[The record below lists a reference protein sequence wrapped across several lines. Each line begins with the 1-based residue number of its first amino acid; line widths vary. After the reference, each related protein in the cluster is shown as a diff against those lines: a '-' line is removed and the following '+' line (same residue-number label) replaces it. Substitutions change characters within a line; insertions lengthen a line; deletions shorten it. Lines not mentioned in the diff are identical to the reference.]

1 MLSGKKRILA
11 DFAERKCSMKKLHA
25 MDKLSLAIIVLNVI
39 SAISFFMPTGTIWS
53 SLLIG
58 FIFYSVFIMWLS
70 IPIGIILNVISI
82 IKKTKSIKVIWINL
96 LMIVVFLLNIPL
108 YKYLFDYA
116 SSV

>member
-1 MLSGKKRILA
+1 
-11 DFAERKCSMKKLHA
+11 MKQLHI

-39 SAISFFMPTGTIWS
+39 SVISFFMPTGTIWS
-53 SLLIG
+53 SLLMG
-58 FIFYSVFIMWLS
+58 FIFYSIFVMWLS

-96 LMIVVFLLNIPL
+96 LMIVVFVLNIPL